1 MGKRIKLSVGADP
14 IKINEV
20 TLLFVV
26 LLSLVEFEKL
36 TESES
41 QDNYVVIEHYEC
53 AICSSTTPSTAE
65 RPMGMVS
72 LMQSTCGMCCC

>member
-1 MGKRIKLSVGADP
+1 MLQ
-14 IKINEV
+14 
-20 TLLFVV
+20 LLFCCRF
-26 LLSLVEFEKL
+26 VEFGKL

-53 AICSSTTPSTAE
+53 AICLSTTPSTAE

-72 LMQSTCGMCCC
+72 LMQSTCGMCS